1 MILRVTLGIL
11 AAASLVTSTVSVA
24 DPHEGKVLVEEN
36 CQKCHG
42 SEYYTREDRKVNS
55 LPALGKQVRF
65 CEQALGLTLFDDQIE
80 SITEHLNQE
89 YYKFK

>member
-1 MILRVTLGIL
+1 MITRLSPGIL
-11 AAASLVTSTVSVA
+11 IAAVLFSSLAYA
-24 DPHEGKVLVEEN
+24 DPHEGKTLVDEN

-42 SEYYTREDRKVNS
+42 SEYYTREDRKVDS

-80 SITEHLNQE
+80 SITEHLNQD
-89 YYKFK
+89 YYKFQ